1 MFIIHECTKT
11 TSERIYG
18 STDIGAAA
26 VSNFC
31 TVFMQKRPMVYFF
44 GELAFECCAPAR
56 GSRQNLFYED
66 SHRISL
72 KRIGTFVLMNT
83 SYSLPLQKVGA

>member
-31 TVFMQKRPMVYFF
+31 TVFMQKRPMVYFS
-44 GELAFECCAPAR
+44 GKLAFECCAPAR
-56 GSRQNLFYED
+56 GAGKICFMKIPTHPLEQNWYIVF
-66 SHRISL
+66 
-72 KRIGTFVLMNT
+72 
-83 SYSLPLQKVGA
+83 